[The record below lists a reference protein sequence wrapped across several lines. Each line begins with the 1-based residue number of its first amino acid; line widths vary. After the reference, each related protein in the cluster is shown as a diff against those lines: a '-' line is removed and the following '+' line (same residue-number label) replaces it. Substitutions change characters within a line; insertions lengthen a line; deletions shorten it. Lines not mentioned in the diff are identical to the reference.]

1 MAQITKMIMMECI
14 TNLHVG
20 DGDVNYNIVDN
31 EVQKDA
37 ITKLPTIHSS
47 GVKGAFRAY
56 FEPNPEETK
65 NDEWI
70 TDVFGSSPSEINDK
84 NKKPGGLKFFSGD
97 CFALA
102 MRNSEMDKTCSYP
115 FSLVTTKNAL
125 QNMADMMNIF
135 GIKEAQQIQI
145 TLAEPKLSSNVTYTE
160 GLIAIEGEK
169 VQKVAQPKAFAEF
182 FSKYVKCS
190 NSKQVAFLG
199 SDFMSKYQ
207 LPVNARNQLEKMV
220 SKNLWYEEF
229 VPHHSVF
236 YTFVRGEESLVNDFV
251 GKIDGEIVQFGANAS
266 IGFGLMKLSVVK
278 G

>member
-1 MAQITKMIMMECI
+1 MNQITKMIMMECI

-20 DGDVNYNIVDN
+20 DGDINYNIVDN

-56 FEPNPEETK
+56 FESFSEKNK
-65 NDEWI
+65 NDH
-70 TDVFGSSPSEINDK
+70 TDIFGSSPNEK
-84 NKKPGGLKFFSGD
+84 EEENKKPGGLKFFSAD

-102 MRNSEMDKTCSYP
+102 MRNSKMDANCPYP
-115 FSLVTTKNAL
+115 FSLVTTKNIL
-125 QNMADMMNIF
+125 QNMSDLMNIF
-135 GIKEAQQIQI
+135 GITNAAKQIESA
-145 TLAEPKLSSNVTYTE
+145 LSSLKSSSNVTYTK
-160 GLIAIEGEK
+160 GLTAIEGEK
-169 VQKVAQPKAFAEF
+169 VQYVSQPNEFNEF
-182 FSKYVKCS
+182 FSDYVKCS
-190 NSKQVAFLG
+190 STNQVAFLG
-199 SDFMSKYQ
+199 SEFMSKYQ

-236 YTFVRGEESLVNDFV
+236 YTFVRGEDSLVNRFIEV
-251 GKIDGEIVQFGANAS
+251 IDGKVVQFGANTS